1 MVNRKLNYPM
11 SRILSFFLCAGIGFM
26 LCSGKIARHSVW
38 LVVNNSN
45 HDGKPVDMKFSISAQ
60 NQDKPVTETQQMNP
74 GLQLLPEKKLKEG
87 AYEITINT
95 DDEQVAASQVFT
107 VDSDRWILVNYLR
120 QDSASIIKTYGYI
133 DTTRFKKVDGSYA
146 TVYLSI
152 ESRKPA
158 GL

>member
-1 MVNRKLNYPM
+1 MVNRKLNHPM
-11 SRILSFFLCAGIGFM
+11 SRILSFFLCTGICIM
-26 LCSGKIARHSVW
+26 LCSGKLARHSVW

-45 HDGKPVDMKFSISAQ
+45 NDGRTVDMKFSISAQ
-60 NQDKPVTETQQMNP
+60 NQDKQVTETQQMNP